1 MGVESITNDNFVPD
15 FSAKIIGKAKLL
27 KISRAD
33 YRKKIADIKNRRW
46 WNNFNE

>member
-1 MGVESITNDNFVPD
+1 MGVESITNDNYVPD

-46 WNNFNE
+46 NNFFYP